1 MPVMGG
7 VEATQILK
15 REQPLTPVV
24 MVTASSDAST
34 LDKCRSSG
42 ANHVMHKPFTFEA
55 LAAQLKEVRKYV
67 QFTHFLPFIPSS
79 PFVPHAYSHGKIRAQ
94 SSPGLGICGHSFHK
108 IGQLMKSPGLGRA
121 GHCFNF
127 HFNTGG
133 GGGAPRWTPSFFPL
147 ALNHVRIR
155 VLGTFFHLG
164 QFFSCAPSVHL

>member
-1 MPVMGG
+1 MGG

-133 GGGAPRWTPSFFPL
+133 GGGLPAGPPPS
-147 ALNHVRIR
+147 
-155 VLGTFFHLG
+155 
-164 QFFSCAPSVHL
+164 SPSL